1 MTIPDS
7 TIDVPVATSSGRDN
21 IMPENKEILSKVPFS
36 SIVIVST
43 LLLEVVIGTSM
54 LHFYVAMPVYYKV
67 SEQSKS
73 VGTSISPVKLC
84 KYWEKWSTWSVSK

>member
-1 MTIPDS
+1 MTISDS
-7 TIDVPVATSSGRDN
+7 TIDVPMASSSGRDN

-43 LLLEVVIGTSM
+43 LLLEVAIGTSM
-54 LHFYVAMPVYYKV
+54 VLSDIATLVYYKV

-73 VGTSISPVKLC
+73 VVTSISLVNMC
-84 KYWEKWSTWSVSK
+84 KYL